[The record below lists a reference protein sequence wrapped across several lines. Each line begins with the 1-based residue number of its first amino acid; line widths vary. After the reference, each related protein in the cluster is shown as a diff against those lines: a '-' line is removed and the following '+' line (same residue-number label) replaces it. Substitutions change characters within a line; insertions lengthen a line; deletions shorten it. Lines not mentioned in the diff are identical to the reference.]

1 MDIITMAREL
11 GKEIQKDPRYV
22 AYVAAQEKADA
33 DQQLQDMIGQFNLK
47 KIDLQNE
54 IQNPDKTKESLHAI
68 DAKLK
73 ELYAEIM
80 GNENMAAY
88 NIAKR
93 EMDGVLSFIQEII
106 AAAANGDDP
115 DTVEEIT
122 SACSG
127 SCATCGGCS

>member
-115 DTVEEIT
+115 DAVEEST